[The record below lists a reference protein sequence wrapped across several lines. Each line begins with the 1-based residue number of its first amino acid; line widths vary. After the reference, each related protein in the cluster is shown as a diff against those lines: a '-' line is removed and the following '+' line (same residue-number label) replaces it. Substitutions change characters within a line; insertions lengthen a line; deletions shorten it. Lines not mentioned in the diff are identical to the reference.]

1 MKTIDSYCSEPPAG
15 KSPFVSDEAIAPLE
29 APFPMPALHR
39 PEFPDRTVSI
49 IDHGAQPGGA
59 HKNTSAINDALSECS
74 AAGGGTVLV
83 PAGVWLTGAVHL
95 RSNVNLHL
103 ERGAVLLFS
112 DDPEDYLPVV
122 FTRWSGVECYNYS
135 PLIYARDAE
144 NIALT
149 GAGTIDGNGL
159 RWWSWQKPFGN
170 RGLKTHLNNLKC
182 EGRGVPVEQ
191 RVYGTEEA
199 SLRPQL
205 IAPIHCRNL
214 LIEGIT
220 VLSGPFWTLNLTY
233 CENIIVRRVCIETHG
248 PNNDGLNIDSSRNVL
263 IEHSRLS
270 TGDDAVCLKSGNN
283 EDGRR
288 VNRPSEN
295 VIMRHCRVTGGH
307 SGVVV
312 GSEMSGGAR
321 NLYVH
326 DCDFT
331 DVDIGIHLK
340 SARGRGGVVEK
351 MWFERINLG
360 RIRKDAIKVTTAYPT
375 ATHPEKDPGEAGL
388 PTFRDLSFRTIA
400 CRRAEGRV
408 FCLEGLPEKPLRDLR
423 FEDIIAYCTGRWPLR
438 MDHCEAVSFR
448 NCEMFSK

>member
-1 MKTIDSYCSEPPAG
+1 MKTSTALTPDAGTGFSSFVPREP
-15 KSPFVSDEAIAPLE
+15 IAPLE
-29 APFPMPALHR
+29 APFPMPELRR

-49 IDHGAQPGGA
+49 IDHGAQPGGVQ
-59 HKNTSAINDALSECS
+59 KNTTAINGALAECS

-122 FTRWSGVECYNYS
+122 FTRWGGVECYNYS

-144 NIALT
+144 NIGLT
-149 GAGTIDGNGL
+149 GEGMIDGNGL
-159 RWWSWQKPFGN
+159 RWWRWQSPLG
-170 RGLKTHLNNLKC
+170 RRELRTHLDNVQS
-182 EGRGVPVEQ
+182 ERRGVPVGE

-199 SLRPQL
+199 ALRPQL
-205 IAPIHCRNL
+205 IAPINCRNL

-220 VLSGPFWTLNLTY
+220 VTSGPFWTFDLTY
-233 CENIIVRRVCIETHG
+233 CENIICRHVNIETHG

-263 IEHSRLS
+263 IEHCRFE
-270 TGDDAVCLKSGNN
+270 TGDDAVCLKSGIN

-295 VIMRHCRVTGGH
+295 VIMRHCSVNGGH
-307 SGVVV
+307 SGIVV
-312 GSEMSGGAR
+312 GSEMSGGVR

-331 DVDIGIHLK
+331 DTWFGIHLK
-340 SARGRGGVVEK
+340 SVRGRGGVAEK
-351 MWFERINLG
+351 MWFERINMG
-360 RIRKDAIKVTTAYPT
+360 RIRQDAIKVTTAYPT
-375 ATHPEKDPGEAGL
+375 ATNPEKDPGEAGL
-388 PTFRDLSFRTIA
+388 PEFRDLTFRTIS
-400 CRRAEGRV
+400 CRSVEGRV
-408 FCLEGLPEKPLRDLR
+408 LCLEGLAEKPLCRLR
-423 FEDIIAYCTGRWPLR
+423 FEQLTAFCSGRWPVRL
-438 MDHCEAVSFR
+438 DHCEAVNFVH
-448 NCEMFSK
+448 CEIFAK